1 MQWLDPVT
9 ENSITEKTYKISMKS
24 SDANEAYIGWGST
37 QMISI
42 TAWEIAV

>member
-9 ENSITEKTYKISMKS
+9 ENSITEKTYKISMRS
-24 SDANEAYIGWGST
+24 SDGSAAYVGWGAEG
-37 QMISI
+37 MCSI